1 MTFSE
6 NAPELEPGPIRV
18 AEVLS
23 AFSLATDLGAGQPM
37 GDVLRM
43 CYMAMAIAQELKQ
56 SERERAD
63 VFHAA
68 LLAHAGC
75 TAGASLFA
83 SLIHGDELAA
93 HRDLFLRDLAS
104 TVDILKW
111 ILHYVAADESIPTR
125 FLRLVDV
132 LRGKGDLDDQIQGV
146 CEVAP
151 RLAVRLGMSI
161 QVGEALRCRLERW
174 DGRGPQGLRGD
185 EIPLIARITH
195 ICMVLVRFYQSED
208 ARQPWKQRAR
218 RGVRSSIQR
227 SWMDSC
233 PHPER
238 TVSGPVCLHRTYGTR
253 SSSWS
258 QNRQREQ

>member
-1 MTFSE
+1 
-6 NAPELEPGPIRV
+6 
-18 AEVLS
+18 
-23 AFSLATDLGAGQPM
+23 M

-43 CYMAMAIAQELKQ
+43 CYMAMGIAQELKQ
-56 SERERAD
+56 SEREQAD
-63 VFHAA
+63 VYHVA

-111 ILHYVAADESIPTR
+111 MLGYVAADEPIPTR
-125 FLRLVDV
+125 VWRLVDF
-132 LRGKGDLDDQIQGV
+132 LRGRGDLDEQIQGV

-151 RLAVRLGMSI
+151 RLAERLGMSR
-161 QVGEALRCRLERW
+161 QVGQALRCRLERW

-195 ICMVLVRFYQSED
+195 ICMVLVRFYQV
-208 ARQPWKQRAR
+208 
-218 RGVRSSIQR
+218 G
-227 SWMDSC
+227 
-233 PHPER
+233 
-238 TVSGPVCLHRTYGTR
+238 GTR
-253 SSSWS
+253 GGRKSSALLATSES
-258 QNRQREQ
+258 GTL